1 MQETVNVNGE
11 NHVVETGDMKSEM
24 TRVSA
29 KGYNA
34 NSCYEHSFGALG
46 DRTPYVNGWMS
57 GADGKSFDLRNF
69 LGQKA
74 NQGYASIQQKA
85 LGPEAGGAGT
95 AGFAMV
101 PIYVDPRVVD
111 LSRKYTPMV
120 EMIPR
125 VTNLGTTADYNEIT
139 AKGAG
144 YTANPDA
151 PLPENDDTFNRQSK
165 DIKYL
170 YSVGRVLGPM
180 QAAMPAYMLEGFQPT
195 GAGMVGG
202 SVFSPAG
209 VPNAK
214 QLQVLTKARAMKE
227 LEENLIFNGDSSADA
242 TQFDGLI
249 VQQSTT
255 NQNDLG
261 GSTALTWDDVED
273 TVQSA
278 FDDGGRPKLA
288 VGSSAVIT
296 DLRKIMIDT
305 FNFRPSDLTQGA
317 ELPFGVPAQLV
328 IHTMVGAI
336 PCIPSMFLSNTPG
349 AKQLWFLDTDFIE
362 MRVLQDMTYEDL
374 AKTNDSNK
382 FMLKIYECLIVRAPQ
397 FNAFI
402 DNIL

>member
-1 MQETVNVNGE
+1 MKTNVQVNGQV
-11 NHVVETGDMKSEM
+11 HTVETADIKSEM
-24 TRVSA
+24 MRIAA
-29 KGYNA
+29 KGYSE

-46 DRTPYVNGWMS
+46 DETPYVNGWQT
-57 GADGKSFDLRNF
+57 GIDGKSFDLRNI

-74 NQGYASIQQKA
+74 TEGYARIQQKA
-85 LGPEAGGAGT
+85 LGPTAGGAGT
-95 AGFAMV
+95 AGYALV
-101 PIYVDPRVVD
+101 PIYVDPRIVD
-111 LSRKYTPMV
+111 QSRKYTPMV
-120 EMIPR
+120 EMVPR
-125 VTNLGTTADYNEIT
+125 VTNKGLTADYNIIT
-139 AKGAG
+139 AKGAA

-151 PLPENDDTFNRQSK
+151 SLPEADDTEDRQSK
-165 DIKYL
+165 AIKFL

-180 QAAMPAYMLEGFQPT
+180 QAAMPSYMLEGFQPT
-195 GAGMVGG
+195 GSGMVSG

-214 QLQVLTKARAMKE
+214 QFQVLTKARAMKE
-227 LEENLIFNGDSSADA
+227 LEENLIFNGDSSSDA

-255 NQNDLG
+255 NQNDL
-261 GSTALTWDDVED
+261 SSAALTWDDVED

-288 VGSSAVIT
+288 VGSSSVIT

-305 FNFRPSDLTQGA
+305 FNFRPSDLSVGA

-328 IHTMVGAI
+328 LHTLVGAI
-336 PCIPSMFLSNTPG
+336 PAIPSMYLSNVSG

-382 FMLKIYECLIVRAPQ
+382 FMLKIYECLVVRAAQ

-402 DNIL
+402 DNIA